1 MIQVNQV
8 AISEQQILSEMQ
20 YHPAASQREAMIKAA
35 ESLIISELVRQRA
48 QQAGLL
54 LSEEGEDSESLLEQ
68 LLQTEL
74 ALPQASE
81 QDCFTYYQANP
92 ARFISSPRLQL
103 QHILVAAA
111 PDDEIGRI
119 EARQLAEKILIDLHL
134 GSDFAQQALQHSACP
149 SKHSAGDLGV
159 ICRGDTVP
167 ELERQLLRLP
177 LGLHPSPLESRYGFH
192 VVKVNHISPG
202 EPQAFAQ
209 VKDRIAEYLQTRV
222 KHKAIA
228 QFIQQLIN
236 EADIEGF
243 DFSVSGSPLL
253 Q

>member
-8 AISEQQILSEMQ
+8 AITEQQILGEMQ

-35 ESLIISELVRQRA
+35 ESLVVSELVRQRA
-48 QQAGLL
+48 QQLGLVL
-54 LSEEGEDSESLLEQ
+54 QEDGEDSELLLEQ
-68 LLQTEL
+68 LLQREL

-92 ARFISSPRLQL
+92 ARFISSPRIQL
-103 QHILVAAA
+103 QHILIAAA
-111 PDDEIGRI
+111 PDDDMARI
-119 EARQLAEKILIDLHL
+119 NARQQAEKILIDLHL
-134 GSDFAQQALQHSACP
+134 GGDFTRLALQHSACP
-149 SKHSAGDLGV
+149 SKQSAGDLGV

-177 LGLHPSPLESRYGFH
+177 LGLHGAPLESRYGFH

-202 EPQAFAQ
+202 EPLAFEQ
-209 VKDRIAEYLQTRV
+209 VKNRIADYLQARV

-236 EADIEGF
+236 QADIEGF
-243 DFSVSGSPLL
+243 DFSISDSPLM